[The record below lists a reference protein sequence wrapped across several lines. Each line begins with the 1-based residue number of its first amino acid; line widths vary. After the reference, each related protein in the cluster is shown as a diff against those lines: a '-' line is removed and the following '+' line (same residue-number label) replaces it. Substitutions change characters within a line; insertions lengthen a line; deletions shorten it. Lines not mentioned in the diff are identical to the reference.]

1 MSFPIR
7 RDWPLILIALAFV
20 AASANAGDDANFRR
34 PKDDAELRYWLE
46 NMVWHH
52 KFTEA
57 EITAATGLSKIEIGA
72 ALKRFDIRA
81 ATKPRRPADRP
92 LLVLPYPGGRHPRIG
107 FLEGAIRPQRETKV
121 SVFTPWD
128 DSSYVV
134 VDVPEAIF
142 SNLGLTYLAH
152 THVPT
157 IWEKQKVELEK
168 LEWNRRADGTLDI
181 ERRLPN
187 GIVFGA
193 KIAPRRTEVRME
205 LWLKNGTKEKLTEM
219 RVQNCVLLK
228 GAKGFDALSNDNK
241 VFAPPYAAC
250 KSADGKRWVITA
262 WTPHQRSWGNVK
274 CPCLHSDP
282 RIPDCAPGETQR
294 LSGWL
299 SFYEGDDIQAELR
312 RIDQT
317 GWRGL
322 PAKDPQRRRVL
333 IETDAGGD
341 PDDEQSMVRFLLYAN
356 EFDIEGIICTLAK
369 ARDKENLNP
378 ERTGL
383 GIIRRQLKAY
393 GECHASLVE
402 HDTRYPTKDH
412 LWQRT
417 VAGYAGDAG
426 VKRILVAAD
435 TDDPRPIWLC
445 NWGTGHDSDE
455 SSFKLALDRVLKER
469 GPAGYARFKSRF
481 RLSSADRFGEH
492 MRREPAFPIWV
503 DTFRPELEG
512 KRWYHR
518 FAPLTAKAGG
528 FDVKRDVLT
537 GHGPLG
543 ALYPTN
549 TGLSPQKEGD
559 TMSFLYLVPTGMND
573 PMQPTWGSWAGRY
586 GLNEKDAPRPHYWA
600 NQKDHW
606 ENTTHRDNTLKR
618 WAVHLQNDFRARLKW
633 CVKPTNQANH
643 PPRPH
648 CQGDASSNILFAEAP
663 VGQPYRL
670 SAAGTTD
677 PDGDRL
683 SYRWYVYP
691 EAGSYT
697 GQTTIADSAKPQATL
712 AVPADAKGRTI
723 HVILEVTDDG
733 APALTRYRRVIV
745 TGS

>member
-1 MSFPIR
+1 MHRIR
-7 RDWPLILIALAFV
+7 TCIALIAFASV
-20 AASANAGDDANFRR
+20 AILTPVVNAQDEANFRK
-34 PKDDAELRYWLE
+34 PKDNADLRYWLE

-52 KFTEA
+52 QYSNA
-57 EITAATGLSKIEIGA
+57 EITAATGLSGREIDL
-72 ALKRFDIRA
+72 ALKKFDISA
-81 ATKPRRPADRP
+81 ATKPRRPADAP
-92 LLVLPYPGGRHPRIG
+92 LLILPYPGGRHPRIG

-128 DSSYVV
+128 DASYVV

-157 IWEKQKVELEK
+157 IWEKQKIDLEK
-168 LEWNRRADGTLDI
+168 LEWNRRLDGALDI
-181 ERRLPN
+181 ERKLPN
-187 GIVFGA
+187 GIVFGT
-193 KIAPRRTEVRME
+193 KVTPTKTEVRME
-205 LWLKNGTKEKLTEM
+205 LWLRNGTKEKLTDM

-228 GAKGFDALSNDNK
+228 GAKGFEPLSNDNK

-262 WTPHQRSWGNVK
+262 WEPHQRSWGNVK

-294 LSGWL
+294 LRGWL

-312 RIDQT
+312 RIDKT
-317 GWRGL
+317 GWRAQTP
-322 PAKDPQRRRVL
+322 PAKGVERRRVL

-341 PDDEQSMVRFLLYAN
+341 PDDEQSLVRFLLNAN
-356 EFDIEGIICTLAK
+356 EFDVEGIICTLAR
-369 ARDKENLNP
+369 ARDRENLNP

-383 GIIRRQLKAY
+383 GIVRRQLKAY
-393 GECHASLVE
+393 SESYPNLVK
-402 HDTRYPTKDH
+402 HDRRYPTLDY

-417 VAGYAGDAG
+417 VAGYGGDAG
-426 VKRILVAAD
+426 VKLILAAAD
-435 TDDPRPIWLC
+435 AADPRPIWIC

-469 GPAGYARFKSRF
+469 GQAGYAKFKARF
-481 RLSSADRFGEH
+481 RLSSADKFGEH
-492 MRREPAFPIWV
+492 TRRDPPWAIWV
-503 DTFRPELEG
+503 DTFRPELDG

-518 FAPLTAKAGG
+518 FSALTAKAGG
-528 FDVKRDVLT
+528 FDVQRDVLT

-586 GLNEKDAPRPHYWA
+586 GLNDKDAPRPHYWA

-606 ENTTHRDNTLKR
+606 EGTTHRDNTLKR
-618 WAVHLQNDFRARLKW
+618 WAIHL
-633 CVKPTNQANH
+633 
-643 PPRPH
+643 
-648 CQGDASSNILFAEAP
+648 
-663 VGQPYRL
+663 
-670 SAAGTTD
+670 
-677 PDGDRL
+677 
-683 SYRWYVYP
+683 
-691 EAGSYT
+691 
-697 GQTTIADSAKPQATL
+697 
-712 AVPADAKGRTI
+712 
-723 HVILEVTDDG
+723 
-733 APALTRYRRVIV
+733 
-745 TGS
+745 